1 MLLLIVMLVE
11 ICTDNMSHEYQ
22 AHLENLDIIQFAQL
36 LQKARKMA
44 VSVKPSTAKKSK
56 SEKKNTPQALAV
68 STNEPIVGE
77 KRKRE
82 EEEEYPPIPC
92 TDEEM
97 NAVIDKW
104 VADGVLKPFKPI
116 REPTPE
122 DMRKPL
128 YCRYHQYVSHGTKD
142 CRAI

>member
-1 MLLLIVMLVE
+1 
-11 ICTDNMSHEYQ
+11 MSHEYW
-22 AHLENLDIIQFAQL
+22 AHLENLDIVQFAQL
-36 LQKARKMA
+36 LQKACKTA
-44 VSVKPSTAKKSK
+44 VSVKPSTTEKSK

-82 EEEEYPPIPC
+82 EKEEYPPIPC
-92 TDEEM
+92 TDKEM

-104 VADGVLKPFKPI
+104 VADRVFRPFMPI
-116 REPTPE
+116 REPTSK
-122 DMRKPL
+122 DIRKPL
-128 YCRYHQYVSHGTKD
+128 YCRYHRYVSHGIRD

>member
-1 MLLLIVMLVE
+1 
-11 ICTDNMSHEYQ
+11 
-22 AHLENLDIIQFAQL
+22 
-36 LQKARKMA
+36 MA